1 MNKDYWDN
9 FYSTNKIIN
18 KESSFANY
26 VLQYIISNNIKGK
39 LIDVACGN
47 GRDAK
52 YFNINNI
59 DVVGIDQSIQLDD
72 TSFEFIKGDLFKHDY
87 SKYRMIYFRF
97 VIHTLTEFEF
107 NAILDI
113 LKRLNNVYIFIE
125 TRSTKNITDEEKS
138 ETFFKSS
145 IGEEHFRMLY
155 SKKYLDDKLSDFNII
170 ESSEGRYSKYGTDDP
185 YCIRYIL
192 GDNYEK

>member
-47 GRDAK
+47 GRDTK

-72 TSFEFIKGDLFKHDY
+72 TSFEFIKGDLFKHNY
-87 SKYRMIYFRF
+87 SNYNIIYLRF
-97 VIHTLTEFEF
+97 VIHTLNESEFD
-107 NAILDI
+107 NLLDI
-113 LKRLNNVYIFIE
+113 LNKLKDVYIFIE
-125 TRSTKNITDEEKS
+125 TRSTKDITDEDKS

-145 IGEEHFRMLY
+145 IGDEHFRMLY
-155 SKKYLDDKLSDFNII
+155 SKEYLDDKLSSDLTIL
-170 ESSEGRYSKYGTDDP
+170 ESSEDKYSKYGTDDP
-185 YCIRYIL
+185 FCIRYVL
-192 GDNYEK
+192 YKN